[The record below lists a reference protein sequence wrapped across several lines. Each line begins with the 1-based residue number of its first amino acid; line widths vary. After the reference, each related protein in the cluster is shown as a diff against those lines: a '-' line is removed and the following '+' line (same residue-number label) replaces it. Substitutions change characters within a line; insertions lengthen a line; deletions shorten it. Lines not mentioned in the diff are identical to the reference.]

1 MRLAAIDIGSNA
13 VRLIVKEISGIPG
26 SLKISKVA
34 HTRVPIRLGED
45 VFSTGSILSEKEERL
60 AHALRAF
67 AFLIQAMQVKGYR
80 ACATSAMREAANGED
95 IVERLRASTGVGVE
109 LIDGQTEA
117 DLIFSNFEVSLFD
130 RDRDYLYIDVGGGS
144 TELTLIRKGERVAG
158 RSFKVG
164 AVRLLE
170 NKVDAAVW
178 GKMES
183 WCQDLAAKHGV
194 GAPMAIGAGGNINR
208 LFKLGGCLSGAELAY
223 EKLASIVAVLER
235 CSYEERMSKFQLKP
249 DRADVV
255 VPAGRIYLRAMEMV
269 GAKGMLV
276 PKVGLADGIILG
288 LYASLVKAG

>member
-13 VRLIVKEISGIPG
+13 VRLIVKEISGDAG
-26 SLKISKVA
+26 ALKVNKVA

-45 VFSTGSILSEKEERL
+45 VFATGVISAEKEVRL
-60 AHALRAF
+60 TEALCGFRY
-67 AFLIQAMQVKGYR
+67 LMKAMGVVQFR
-80 ACATSAMREAANGED
+80 ACATSAMREARNGAQLA
-95 IVERLRASTGVGVE
+95 ERLGEASKIEVE

-130 RDRDYLYIDVGGGS
+130 REQDYLYIDVGGGS

-164 AVRLLE
+164 SVRLLE
-170 NKVDAAVW
+170 HKVDASVW
-178 GKMES
+178 DKMEH
-183 WCQDLAAKHGV
+183 WCQDLAAEHGV
-194 GAPMAIGAGGNINR
+194 DAPTAIGAGGNINR
-208 LFKLGGCLSGAELAY
+208 LFKLGGCLTGDALAY
-223 EKLASIVAVLER
+223 EKLASVVAVLER
-235 CSYEERMSKFQLKP
+235 CTYEERMSRFQLKA

-269 GAKGMLV
+269 GAKRMLV

-288 LYASLVKAG
+288 LYAGVQGI